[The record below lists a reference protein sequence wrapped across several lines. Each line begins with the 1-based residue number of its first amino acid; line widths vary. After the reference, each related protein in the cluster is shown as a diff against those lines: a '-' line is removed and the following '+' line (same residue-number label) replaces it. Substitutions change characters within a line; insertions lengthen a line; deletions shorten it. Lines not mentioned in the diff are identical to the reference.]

1 LTPTRGFCA
10 ELAAA
15 ATVVLASRTGIP
27 VSTTHILV
35 GAVMGVGLSR
45 GIGSLD
51 LRVIGKIIVSW
62 VATLPIAGLLA
73 ALFFFILKAIFG

>member
-1 LTPTRGFCA
+1 LTPTRGFSA

-35 GAVMGVGLSR
+35 GAVLGVGLTR
-45 GIGSLD
+45 GIAALD
-51 LRVIGKIIVSW
+51 MRVVGKIVLSW
-62 VATLPIAGLLA
+62 VVTLPIGAGLS
-73 ALFFFILKAIFG
+73 ALFFFILKAIFE